1 MSSREEVWSGDRSTS
16 HLLGL
21 NCHASS
27 FPPSPFL
34 FMYSL
39 LLPFS
44 SCSSQAFKAWSP
56 WFGFQIVRG
65 ISAFFH
71 WLSVLLMAAQFSSS
85 LHCYGKRQ
93 FVFGCSFSF
102 FFSLLIFPHYYIGRL
117 HAAIWLS
124 DVLVWKERRHKREFS
139 SKMRFYNAYF
149 CALLRTHCLSSR
161 VLYEVFIFRLH
172 CVSHRLK

>member
-102 FFSLLIFPHYYIGRL
+102 FFFVAH
-117 HAAIWLS
+117 
-124 DVLVWKERRHKREFS
+124 FS
-139 SKMRFYNAYF
+139 
-149 CALLRTHCLSSR
+149 ALLHRPPARCDLAFGRTGLER
-161 VLYEVFIFRLH
+161 EETQKRIL
-172 CVSHRLK
+172 